1 LGDLIKTM
9 KRRRTPEDRYNLNVR
24 RQQKTLEKFAAH
36 ELEWANDL
44 ILWYKAKKLDMPEDE
59 YRACAFFIN
68 KEYRNKAGA
77 LTLLYE
83 VNLRCLNEMP
93 KVTRENA
100 FDLLRYQYKIYA
112 KALARGGF

>member
-1 LGDLIKTM
+1 V
-9 KRRRTPEDRYNLNVR
+9 RRLKPEDRYKRNVS
-24 RQQKTLEKFAAH
+24 RQQKKLEDFAAH

-44 ILWYKAKKLDMPEDE
+44 LLWYKVKNLEIPEDE

-83 VNLRCLNEMP
+83 ISLRCLNELP
-93 KVTRENA
+93 QVTRENA
-100 FDLLRYQYKIYA
+100 FDLLRFQFKFYA
-112 KALARGGF
+112 KGLALGGFS